1 MMQKESV
8 KILKKEN
15 LSEYHL
21 LYLKSDILL
30 ADAFENFRKMCL
42 EIYELDQVNF
52 LVLKDQSKIRISSWY

>member
-1 MMQKESV
+1 MMQKEFV

-30 ADAFENFRKMCL
+30 ADAFENF
-42 EIYELDQVNF
+42 
-52 LVLKDQSKIRISSWY
+52 